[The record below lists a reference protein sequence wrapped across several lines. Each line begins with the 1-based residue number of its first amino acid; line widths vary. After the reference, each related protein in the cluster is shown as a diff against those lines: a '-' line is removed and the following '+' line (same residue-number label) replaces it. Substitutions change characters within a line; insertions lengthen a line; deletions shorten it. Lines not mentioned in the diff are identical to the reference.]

1 MSATCVPS
9 VVEKAETALETQAS
23 PGSFDSALSNAAKLD
38 ISVMRSAHDDGVVV
52 RANIETL
59 RGRLKLALIAVS

>member
-1 MSATCVPS
+1 
-9 VVEKAETALETQAS
+9 VVEKAETALETQA
-23 PGSFDSALSNAAKLD
+23 
-38 ISVMRSAHDDGVVV
+38 DGVVV

>member
-23 PGSFDSALSNAAKLD
+23 PGSFGSALSNAATPNG
-38 ISVMRSAHDDGVVV
+38 SVMRSAQDDGVVV
-52 RANIETL
+52 RANIETF
-59 RGRLKLALIAVS
+59 GDA